1 MRLIQTSNKIDIL
14 AIPVLCSPFSYYGAT
29 SQPPLNYYSD
39 VYHAVATSFD
49 SVSTEST
56 ADDYTRIFIR

>member
-14 AIPVLCSPFSYYGAT
+14 AIPVLCSPFPYYGAT
-29 SQPPLNYYSD
+29 SQPSLNYSSD